1 MFKLALNAG
10 HGANTAGKRC
20 LKSIDKNETREW
32 VLNNR
37 ICCKIENILSQYDG
51 IEVKR
56 MDDTTGQVDKMIST
70 RAKSANLFKADLY
83 LSIHHNAGINGGSGG
98 GIVAYTYLNVDETTT
113 NWQRLFY
120 NAAVNATGLKG
131 NRASPL
137 SKADFGECRM
147 TSMPAILM
155 ECGFMDSTADTPII
169 LTEQFA
175 DKISSALAG
184 VIIDKCK
191 LTSKNSC
198 NSNSNIECETEKEEK
213 NIIIKLLN
221 KIISLLMK

>member
-32 VLNNR
+32 ILNNR
-37 ICCKIENILSQYDG
+37 ICNKIQEILCQYEG
-51 IEVKR
+51 IELIR
-56 MDDTTGQVDKMIST
+56 TDDTTGQVDKAIAT
-70 RAKSANLFKADLY
+70 RAKTANSFSADLY

-98 GIVAYTYLNVDETTT
+98 GIVAYTYLSVDEETL
-113 NWQRLFY
+113 NWQKSLY

-155 ECGFMDSTADTPII
+155 ECGFMDSTVDTPII

-175 DKISSALAG
+175 NKISLAFAQ

-191 LTSKNSC
+191 LTRKDSSSTDEN
-198 NSNSNIECETEKEEK
+198 NIKEEK
-213 NIIIKLLN
+213 TNIIIKLLN
-221 KIISLLMK
+221 KIISILLK

>member
-37 ICCKIENILSQYDG
+37 ICCKIQDILSKYDG

-56 MDDTTGQVDKMIST
+56 MDDTTGQVDRTVAT
-70 RAKSANLFKADLY
+70 RAKNANSFGADLY

-98 GIVAYTYLNVDETTT
+98 GIMAYTYLSVDETTT
-113 NWQRLFY
+113 DWQKAFY
-120 NAAVNATGLKG
+120 NSAVNSTALKG
-131 NRASPL
+131 NRVSPL
-137 SKADFGECRM
+137 AKADFGECRL

-155 ECGFMDSTADTPII
+155 ECGFMDSATDTPVI

-175 DKISSALAG
+175 DKISAALAD
-184 VIIDKCK
+184 VIINKCG
-191 LTSKNSC
+191 LIFKNEAGV
-198 NSNSNIECETEKEEK
+198 SNTDNCESEQQEN

-221 KIISLLMK
+221 KIISILMK